1 MNKKDLSIMMWQTV
15 NEIQDLIE
23 QMDHNF
29 QKFFKQISEIIED
42 TQEFIL
48 ENEPN
53 IIKDIN
59 NPGGNNE

>member
-1 MNKKDLSIMMWQTV
+1 MNKKDLSIMLWQTV
-15 NEIQDLIE
+15 NEIQDIIE

-29 QKFFKQISEIIED
+29 QKFFKQISEIIQG
-42 TQEFIL
+42 TQENIL
-48 ENEPN
+48 KHEPN

>member
-15 NEIQDLIE
+15 DEIQDLIE
-23 QMDHNF
+23 QMDYNF

>member
-15 NEIQDLIE
+15 DEIQDLIE
-23 QMDHNF
+23 QMDYNF

-59 NPGGNNE
+59 NPGRNNE